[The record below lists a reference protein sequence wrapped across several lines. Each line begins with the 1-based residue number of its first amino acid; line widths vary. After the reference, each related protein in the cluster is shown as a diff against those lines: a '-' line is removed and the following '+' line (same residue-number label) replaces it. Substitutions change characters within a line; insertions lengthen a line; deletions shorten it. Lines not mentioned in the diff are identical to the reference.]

1 MAYASIAKINCI
13 YNKNQKCYDEK
24 DIFFSA
30 IIHGRHGIRNMAVS
44 SIVPFVFCSS
54 QQKMNCIDTDR
65 NPYFCSEL
73 LSERPYSV
81 NLYG

>member
-44 SIVPFVFCSS
+44 SIVPFVFCS
-54 QQKMNCIDTDR
+54 
-65 NPYFCSEL
+65 FF
-73 LSERPYSV
+73 V
-81 NLYG
+81 F